1 MQLKEKMKGIVLIKK
16 RDAAETD
23 LDADILQELIPE
35 TMNDVRT
42 CVDISMF
49 DFGEELD
56 TSNNDGDADM
66 GDEEFLNETPLME

>member
-1 MQLKEKMKGIVLIKK
+1 
-16 RDAAETD
+16 
-23 LDADILQELIPE
+23 
-35 TMNDVRT
+35 MNDVRT